1 MGLSP
6 KSMSIAILVLFVAAA
21 TACGTDRGSPTTGP
35 AAAFGSEPTVSS
47 NDTVPTSQSTA
58 TPVPTVYPTLE
69 SRRAPTPTPRAYIE
83 INPTIKSFPDIP
95 PPKGPNLEPPYL
107 GGDEILKRIGEFAP
121 TFGGLYMYEGNL
133 VIIINDDTQIDRAVA
148 AIAAYYGP
156 DRITDTVLIERGR
169 YDFKQL
175 SAWYRIANDLV
186 WNLGGVSSSHIDE
199 SNGRINFGVVTEKTA
214 EAGRAALE
222 GSGIP
227 PEVVVFDVKPRIFL
241 DAHETNLRS
250 SHGIEISLEAPQ
262 QVRVGK
268 QVNMTLVLTNRG
280 TETVEFIYAAS
291 VPDDILVYRGG
302 IEIWSKN
309 GRVGAR
315 TLAAR
320 LARLEPGEELRLD
333 TVWPVIDNDF
343 EPLPPAE
350 YMIAAKMW
358 VGEERPRAEEGS
370 NGDLATEPVALTILP
385 E

>member
-1 MGLSP
+1 MICLWNGSPDTPTLLIWNILRSGNVYTNRNASEPYTRFTVTGSGQKGAPLPKSNFMGLSP

-199 SNGRINFGVVTEKTA
+199 MNRMD
-214 EAGRAALE
+214 AL
-222 GSGIP
+222 
-227 PEVVVFDVKPRIFL
+227 
-241 DAHETNLRS
+241 
-250 SHGIEISLEAPQ
+250 
-262 QVRVGK
+262 
-268 QVNMTLVLTNRG
+268 TLV
-280 TETVEFIYAAS
+280 S
-291 VPDDILVYRGG
+291 
-302 IEIWSKN
+302 
-309 GRVGAR
+309 
-315 TLAAR
+315 
-320 LARLEPGEELRLD
+320 
-333 TVWPVIDNDF
+333 
-343 EPLPPAE
+343 
-350 YMIAAKMW
+350 
-358 VGEERPRAEEGS
+358 
-370 NGDLATEPVALTILP
+370 
-385 E
+385 